1 MSKAKDKPAATYKKM
16 LAAKPPPSAKPDPN
30 TFEMGA
36 SDGATADSTQSQMLA
51 VLATKTSLAA
61 LAMKGYVGSQDDLM
75 VKDLVTELKKAG
87 DEIVAGDLGRIERML
102 VRQAITLD
110 AIFNQ
115 MAIRSSKQ
123 EYLKQMETYMRLA
136 LKAQGQARS
145 TAEALALLK
154 NPQPYIRQ
162 ANIAQGHQQVN
173 NSYASASGHTGIPAK
188 PEIVDQY
195 AHPRTGAGN
204 SESSPNKLLEADH
217 GQRLDTGAQGAAG
230 RADKEMATVEA
241 IDRA

>member
-1 MSKAKDKPAATYKKM
+1 MATKK
-16 LAAKPPPSAKPDPN
+16 AAKSAPPAKPNPDA
-30 TFEMGA
+30 FEMGP
-36 SDGATADSTQSQMLA
+36 SDGATAGSTRSQMLA

-61 LAMKGYVGSQDDLM
+61 LAMKGYVNSDDLM
-75 VKDLVTELKKAG
+75 VKDLVTELKKSG
-87 DEIVAGDLGRIERML
+87 DEVVAGNLGGIERML

-115 MAIRSSKQ
+115 MAIKSSKQ
-123 EYLKQMETYMRLA
+123 EYLKQMETFMRLA
-136 LKAQGQARS
+136 MKAQAQARA

-173 NSYASASGHTGIPAK
+173 NSYASASGHSGIT
-188 PEIVDQY
+188 EQY
-195 AHPRTGAGN
+195 AQVRTGAGDF
-204 SESSPNKLLEADH
+204 ESSQSKLLEADH
-217 GQRLDTGAQGAAG
+217 GQRLDIGAQGAAG

>member
-1 MSKAKDKPAATYKKM
+1 MVAKKATTPAATYKRT
-16 LAAKPPPSAKPDPN
+16 LAAKPPPPAKPDPN

-61 LAMKGYVGSQDDLM
+61 LAMKGYVNSEDLM
-75 VKDLVTELKKAG
+75 VKDLVTELKKSG
-87 DEIVAGDLGRIERML
+87 DEVVAGNLGGIERML

-115 MAIRSSKQ
+115 MAIKSSKQ
-123 EYLKQMETYMRLA
+123 EYLKQMETFMRLA
-136 LKAQGQARS
+136 MKAQAQARA

-162 ANIAQGHQQVN
+162 ANIANGPQQVN
-173 NSYASASGHTGIPAK
+173 NGVSHAQEIKPVQNELLEDASHGSTELDTRATATPARGHTTV
-188 PEIVDQY
+188 E
-195 AHPRTGAGN
+195 T
-204 SESSPNKLLEADH
+204 
-217 GQRLDTGAQGAAG
+217 
-230 RADKEMATVEA
+230 MAT
-241 IDRA
+241 IHRAAKRQG